1 MSPDVAARAFDP
13 FFTTKRTGMGT
24 GLGLS
29 QVYGFVKQSKGHIKI
44 YSEPGHGTTIKI
56 YLPRD
61 HSREITATAR
71 RDARPVAVGSPH
83 EVILVVEDEERL
95 RQLTCDTLRELG
107 YTVLESG
114 HAIEALELVDQHP
127 EIALLF
133 TDIVMP
139 DVNGRQ
145 LADEVTARRP
155 GIRVLYTSGF
165 TRGAVIHNGILDT
178 GINFIP
184 KPFTIED
191 LSVKV
196 RQILSDVRTPYGA
209 GGWQA

>member
-1 MSPDVAARAFDP
+1 VVARAFDP

-44 YSEPGHGTTIKI
+44 YSEPRHGTTIKI
-56 YLPRD
+56 YLPR
-61 HSREITATAR
+61 HHGAEMVAPVRVEP
-71 RDARPVAVGSPH
+71 RPIAGGSPH

-95 RQLTCDTLRELG
+95 RQLTADTLRELG
-107 YTVLESG
+107 YTVLQSG
-114 HAIEALELVDQHP
+114 HAIEALEMVDQHP

-145 LADEVTARRP
+145 LADEVQARRP
-155 GIRVLYTSGF
+155 NIRVLFTSGF
-165 TRGAVIHNGILDT
+165 TRGAVVHNGMLDT

-184 KPFTIED
+184 KPFAMED
-191 LSVKV
+191 LAVKV
-196 RQILSDVRTPYGA
+196 RQILADVRTPFGA
-209 GGWQA
+209 GGWQQ